1 MKKLLSAAL
10 LTLMTA
16 AVYAQKYNV
25 DFYADGAGGN
35 LRKVYLL
42 NAETKAVIDSFTV
55 DHERAHMEGTY
66 AGLPILASIA
76 SSPRPRQ
83 VYTTFVL
90 DTTPTKVDFT
100 LPAAGSQLGNVSIK
114 GSEDNN
120 RMNQVQADFNA
131 QLKKIYQ
138 LSDEFRSSIPSG
150 SQPTE
155 AQIEEYRAKIGPLE
169 EGLKSVF
176 EKALQTERNNKV
188 SLYCLTEGSQFFDT
202 DFVAQYLEG
211 YAFAN
216 SPMLSRVRSDI
227 ESKKLRAPGASFI
240 DFEMADQ
247 AGTIH
252 KLSEFVGKGKY
263 VMVDFWASWCGPC
276 RQEMPNVKAAY
287 ERFHEKGFDIVAV
300 SFDNNREAWLKGI
313 TDLGMTWT
321 QLSDLQGWNCAA
333 GQLYKIHAIPCTILF
348 GPDGKVVA
356 SDLRGEALAKMLEEK
371 LQ

>member
-1 MKKLLSAAL
+1 MKKLFSAAL

-16 AVYAQKYNV
+16 AVYAQKFNV

-35 LRKVYLL
+35 LRVVYLI
-42 NAETKAVIDSFTV
+42 NAETKAVIDSFVV

-66 AGLPILASIA
+66 AGLPVLANIA
-76 SSPRPRQ
+76 PSPRPRQ
-83 VYTTFVL
+83 VYATFIL

-100 LPAAGSQLGNVSIK
+100 MPTSGNQLTSVSIK
-114 GSEDNN
+114 GSDENN
-120 RMNQVQADFNA
+120 RMNQVQSDFNDR
-131 QLKKIYQ
+131 LKKIYQ
-138 LSDEFRSSIPSG
+138 LSDEFRNSIPTG
-150 SQPTE
+150 AQPTE
-155 AQIEEYRAKIGPLE
+155 AQIEAYKTKMEPLE
-169 EGLKSVF
+169 EELKGVF

-188 SLYCLTEGSQFFDT
+188 SLYCLTEGGQFFDT

-211 YAFAN
+211 YPYAD
-216 SPMLSRVRSDI
+216 SPALSRVRSDI
-227 ESKKLRAPGASFI
+227 ESKKLRAPGAPMI

-247 AGTIH
+247 AGTMH

-287 ERFHEKGFDIVAV
+287 ERFHDKGFDIVAV

-333 GQLYKIHAIPCTILF
+333 GKLYKIHAIPCTILF

-356 SDLRGEALAKMLEEK
+356 ADLRGDALAKKLEEK
-371 LQ
+371 LK